1 MIPTD
6 RPVSGPPRHVAVVG
20 PTASGKSALALAV
33 AAELGGFEIVSLDS
47 MQVYRGMDL
56 GTAKPSPLE
65 RAEIAHHLVDV
76 ADPCEEWSVVRT
88 QEMAREAI
96 SAIEAR
102 GKRALLVGGTALYV
116 RAVVDAVTVPGGDA
130 RVRSGLE
137 EQTASEAG
145 LAEAYAELQSADPD
159 AAARIEPGNR
169 RRVVRALEVIRV
181 TGRPFSSFGAGLD
194 RYATPALD
202 VALVGVWLPRG
213 VLARRIEQRLAAMHE
228 AGLVDEVRRLATAPG
243 GLSRTARQAI
253 GYKEVLAHL
262 EGGLTLEDAL
272 DLAVRRTRA
281 FARRQRMWFR
291 RDPRIVWFASPGN
304 SEALGPAI
312 LATLHAP
319 AAAGGPR

>member
-1 MIPTD
+1 MRKLRRIALFLPFLLSSCAATA
-6 RPVSGPPRHVAVVG
+6 RPALDSDLY
-20 PTASGKSALALAV
+20 SAYKDA
-33 AAELGGFEIVSLDS
+33 EIVSLDS
-47 MQVYRGMDL
+47 MQVYRGMDV
-56 GTAKPSPLE
+56 GTAKPSERE
-65 RAEIAHHLVDV
+65 RAEVLHHLVDV

-88 QEMAREAI
+88 QEGARDAVA
-96 SAIEAR
+96 AIEAR

-130 RVRSGLE
+130 HVRSELE
-137 EQTASEAG
+137 AETATESG
-145 LAEAYAELQSADPD
+145 LAAAYASLQSADPD

-169 RRVVRALEVIRV
+169 RRVVRALEVLRV
-181 TGRPFSSFGAGLD
+181 TGRPFSSFGPGLGT
-194 RYATPALD
+194 YSAPAID
-202 VALVGVWLPRG
+202 VAIAGVWLPRA
-213 VLARRIEQRLAAMHE
+213 VLARRIEDRFAAMRE
-228 AGLVDEVRRLATAPG
+228 RGLVDEVRRLATAPG

-304 SEALGPAI
+304 PEALGPAI